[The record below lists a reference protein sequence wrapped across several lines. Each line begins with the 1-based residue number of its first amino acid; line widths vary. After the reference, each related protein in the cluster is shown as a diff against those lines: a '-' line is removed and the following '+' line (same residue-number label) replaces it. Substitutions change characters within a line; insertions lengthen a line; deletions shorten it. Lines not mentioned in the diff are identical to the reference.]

1 MFPYVSPGPPTLSPF
16 PLDRRC
22 PAVRRGA
29 RGVRVLPARPADDRQ
44 LPAVPPPQGLEIR
57 RPLHELHKR
66 GKRVIFFFFFPTQ
79 LTELLGGKTPSRSSP
94 THALTSQLDY
104 GTKCHILSSLKKK
117 KNQGLILVRLL
128 QVILCLNS
136 SFAF

>member
-1 MFPYVSPGPPTLSPF
+1 MSPGPPTLSPF

-66 GKRVIFFFFFPTQ
+66 GKRVIFFFFFPHTIDRIIRWEDSFKIESNSCPNISTRLWHQ
-79 LTELLGGKTPSRSSP
+79 MPHS
-94 THALTSQLDY
+94 
-104 GTKCHILSSLKKK
+104 IFFKKK